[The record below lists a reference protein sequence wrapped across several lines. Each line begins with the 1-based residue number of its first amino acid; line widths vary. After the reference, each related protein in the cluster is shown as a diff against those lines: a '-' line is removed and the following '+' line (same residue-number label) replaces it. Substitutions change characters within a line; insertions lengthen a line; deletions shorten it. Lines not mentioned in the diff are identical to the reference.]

1 MRREEDALHIQAVHF
16 LKIVCPGLLHFHA
29 PNGGSRDV
37 REAAKLKAMGVR
49 PGVADLAIV
58 GDEGR
63 LHFIEFKALK
73 GRQSPAQKQFQ
84 EDCAKRNIPYAIVRS
99 LNEFEATLKGW
110 GFKIGARE

>member
-1 MRREEDALHIQAVHF
+1 MRREEDTLHIQAVHL
-16 LKIVCPGLLHFHA
+16 LKVCCPGLMAWHS

-49 PGVADLAIV
+49 PGVPDLAVV

-99 LNEFEATLKGW
+99 LSEFEATLRRW
-110 GFKIGARE
+110 GIKIGGRE

>member
-1 MRREEDALHIQAVHF
+1 MRREEDTLHIHAVHF
-16 LKIVCPGLLHFHA
+16 LKIVCPHVLAWHSA
-29 PNGGSRDV
+29 NGGSRDV

-49 PGVADLAIV
+49 PGVADLALV

-84 EDCAKRNIPYAIVRS
+84 DDCAKRNIPYAIVRS
-99 LNEFEATLKGW
+99 LNEFEATLRRW
-110 GFKIGARE
+110 GIQFRGRE